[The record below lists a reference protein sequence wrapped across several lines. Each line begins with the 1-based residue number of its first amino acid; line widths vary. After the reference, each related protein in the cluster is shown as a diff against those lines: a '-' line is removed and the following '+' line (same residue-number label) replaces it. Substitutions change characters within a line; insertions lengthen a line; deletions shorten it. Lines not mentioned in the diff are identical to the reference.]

1 MKNNIIVFVLILA
14 LPFAL
19 SSQTRKAIP
28 AGRYEALSGIKM
40 SHSGKSQETGSPGH
54 ETSKQVWGDIEK
66 YFSSESNEIL
76 YANLA
81 SAEVGIKSKNFHE
94 ASNMYLGFDLLIT
107 SDLQKD
113 KMLIKFLRGKKMIA
127 LFDVRPLDKVMP
139 IIKSYELV
147 SYRAEKGSNFY
158 LLKTK

>member
-1 MKNNIIVFVLILA
+1 MVIILA

-28 AGRYEALSGIKM
+28 AGRYEALSGIKT
-40 SHSGKSQETGSPGH
+40 SHNGKMQES
-54 ETSKQVWGDIEK
+54 SKQGRDSIQQIWNDIEK
-66 YFSSESNEIL
+66 YFSNDTADIL

-81 SAEVGIKSKNFHE
+81 SIEIGIKSKNFHE
-94 ASNMYLGFDLLIT
+94 AKNMDQGFDLLIT

-113 KMLIKFLRGKKMIA
+113 KILTKYLKGKRMVA
-127 LFDVRPLDKVMP
+127 LFDVRPLEK
-139 IIKSYELV
+139 IISSLKKYEV
-147 SYRAEKGSNFY
+147 VAFRAEKNTNFY